1 MLGFFKKKKEESW
14 QDVWHQNR
22 ESLFDL
28 HDRIVLIAKSM
39 QKVAA
44 EEDYAHKD
52 RCTEELSR
60 FFKGYV
66 RGFDNLVEEL
76 NISATFMKEGPKPS
90 ANTPTL
96 PEPTISKA
104 FKEDIERAKKGEGFI
119 IEGVSNGE

>member
-76 NISATFMKEGPKPS
+76 NISATF
-90 ANTPTL
+90 
-96 PEPTISKA
+96 I
-104 FKEDIERAKKGEGFI
+104 KK
-119 IEGVSNGE
+119 VQNPLQTHRRYQNLL